1 MSNLDHIVLF
11 TLLFAVFFF
20 ITKWNQKFL
29 NKHFWAIAS
38 VPILAYSLV
47 LGCRYGWGHDYL
59 WYKRRFENP
68 YWYADEDPGFR
79 ILNLFLQDIGFNYV
93 GAFIF
98 YSFVLIVGA
107 YVLVRDYKENK
118 YMLALFLPATLL
130 FSTFPIRQAVAHAF
144 VFLGFHFMNRKKW
157 IWCVFMIVCMYSIHP
172 SSIITFSVCGA
183 LFFVVKKPFP
193 CNVSIIVYIVI
204 ALASDIFRNFFFD
217 ISNHISTYIVLD
229 NKFQSYINQS
239 DIWFGKE
246 GLREDWEQGTL
257 TLFLSMAFHMSM
269 IYMGWVALK
278 YRPNNQIIYLYNS
291 MVIGFILLRLFFT
304 LEILRRIADP
314 FVLLYFIPTG
324 YAISFI
330 CRQSSNLT
338 KKEKNF
344 CRFSIVFI
352 LIYIALYWGRFILLS
367 PDYKF
372 FWN

>member
-144 VFLGFHFMNRKKW
+144 VFLGFHFLNKRKW
-157 IWCVFMIVCMYSIHP
+157 IWSVFMIVCMYSIHP
-172 SSIITFSVCGA
+172 SSIITFAVCSA

-193 CNVSIIVYIVI
+193 YQILIPIYIVVTV
-204 ALASDIFRNFFFD
+204 AADIFSAYFFNFFSN
-217 ISNHISTYIVLD
+217 ISSYLVLD
-229 NKFQSYINQS
+229 NKFQNYLDKSE
-239 DIWFGKE
+239 IWFGTE
-246 GLREDWEQGTL
+246 GMNEDWEQGTL
-257 TLFLSMAFHMSM
+257 ALFLSMAFHTSM
-269 IYMGWVALK
+269 IYIGGIALK
-278 YRPNNQIIYLYNS
+278 YRPNNLVVYFYNG
-291 MVIGFILLRLFFT
+291 MIVGLLLLRLFFT
-304 LEILRRIADP
+304 LEILKRIANP

-330 CRQSSNLT
+330 CDNTYKLT
-338 KKEKNF
+338 KKEKLL
-344 CRFSIVFI
+344 CRFSVTSI
-352 LIYIALYWGRFILLS
+352 LIYLVLYWGRFILQS
-367 PDYKF
+367 PGYKF